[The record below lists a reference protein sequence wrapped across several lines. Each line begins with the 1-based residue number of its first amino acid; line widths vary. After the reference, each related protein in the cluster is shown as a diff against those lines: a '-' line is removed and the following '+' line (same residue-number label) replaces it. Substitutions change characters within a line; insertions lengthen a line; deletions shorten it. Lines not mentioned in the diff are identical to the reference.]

1 MATGVTFSG
10 FNKVDFGGI
19 LDVMMQQASQPLVS
33 MQNRQTALRAQMT
46 TYDLLANRL
55 STIGTAAKSLGSSG
69 ELSIYKATASDPTAV
84 SVSAGTGSVP
94 GRYEMIVQSLARAQ
108 VTASADTIPSIPD
121 ANLTVVASSGSVTI
135 DGVVVNI
142 SGAVTLQ
149 QLATA
154 INNTPDIGVNA
165 AVVRTSTDA
174 YRLVLTGRSTGAD
187 QAFEVTSSLSGGSG
201 ITFTDTDGD
210 GISGD
215 TAADNAVSADN
226 ARLLLNNIQVESA
239 SNSFDDVVPGV
250 SVNVLKA
257 DPTATIS
264 IDVSSDNVALK
275 DRVTGFI
282 TAYNDLMKFAK
293 DQTKSAF
300 AGDSASIGRD
310 ALVRQLR
317 NQLRDAVGADYPG
330 GTMTRL
336 SEVGIEFTRTGTLEL
351 NETMFNAAM
360 ADRPDDVKALFG
372 GASGAFAAVNDLIDE
387 YSQAAG
393 LVSAA
398 KDRLKK
404 QSATLD
410 NQISSMQERLAVQR
424 SYLQREFV
432 AADAAMTRLN
442 NQSGALASLGT
453 SYL

>member
-1 MATGVTFSG
+1 VATGVTFSG

-19 LDVMMQQASQPLVS
+19 LDVMMQQASQPLVN

-46 TYDLLANRL
+46 TYDLLAARL

-69 ELSIYKATASDPTAV
+69 ELSIYKATASDPTAL
-84 SVSAGTGSVP
+84 SVSAGAGAVP
-94 GRYEMIVQSLARAQ
+94 GRYDVTVQALARAQ
-108 VTASADTIPSIPD
+108 VTASATTIPD
-121 ANLTVVASSGSVTI
+121 ANLTVVASTGSVTI

-149 QLATA
+149 QLAAA

-174 YRLVLTGRSTGAD
+174 YRLVLTGRSTGLD
-187 QAFEVTSSLSGGSG
+187 QAFEITSTLGSG

-215 TAADNAVSADN
+215 TDTDNAVNAAN
-226 ARLLLNNIQVESA
+226 ARLLFNNIQVESA
-239 SNSFDDVVPGV
+239 SNSFDEVVPGV
-250 SVNVLKA
+250 TVDVLKA

-264 IDVSSDNVALK
+264 IDVSADNGALK
-275 DRVTGFI
+275 DRVMGFI
-282 TAYNDLMKFAK
+282 TAYNELMKFAK

-372 GASGAFAAVNDLIDE
+372 GASGAFAAVDDLIDE

-424 SYLQREFV
+424 AYLQREFV